1 MQEQNRTF
9 LFVDGF
15 FCILYCIFA
24 AIVINFGDAN
34 AVVDGEAKSHFTIYN
49 HGSMSAGGTLVIAL
63 VPFILL
69 RAAIDFWEV
78 SERGNDY
85 TKNVR
90 DALVQALD
98 VDSKE
103 RSVESQPLKSVVT
116 TGSNK
121 SASASEQLTIASV
134 KKDIVGTYDAG
145 NGIEEAYN
153 KPNRNEQNIWR
164 NQITGIAIILCGLLL
179 GVVTTYKHIAESPH
193 EFGLCL
199 GDDGT
204 KLDETSQKC
213 KDDIKALFKSS
224 IIFHEDFKQCPA
236 GGAARWEGEN
246 FEDYV
251 SLGLTHRLT
260 NDETHTPWENCYQGL
275 KQENKTQTCE
285 LLSKPGNKKMNSD
298 QDAIVADPILVA
310 CQPIVWSYNTD
321 ADGNIVQ
328 PPTLKT
334 QMYMKKERPV
344 AVNYHPKMT
353 ERCDVNQECTKI
365 VAAAGA
371 TQTPVDRL
379 VTGAVAAS
387 GSAEET
393 LAIAKREEI
402 AGRANPYICLARA
415 GPAAT
420 DGTQCIKDANLHLY
434 NPTGSEA
441 YLFNVS
447 RPYGKNDDK
456 REMDWALDTTL
467 AQLVFFVVLA
477 FRGLDL
483 IIDFEFSGCL
493 QSQRN
498 AYLNDD
504 GSSNIIAPRLK
515 EGIGSGSR
523 IGIIIVFLIITLGT
537 LIHGRYQI
545 INENIFI
552 AYEGWDPA
560 RAVGKHETIALHFN
574 GDTFSGL
581 NWAVIILVGGHLL
594 FAVLAAYA
602 DTANKS
608 GLEIFLITQK
618 PFIRSF
624 IATVILSLLSVN
636 VGQMAVFNHEIT
648 FLACALVAY
657 YIVDSIGA
665 NFL

>member
-1 MQEQNRTF
+1 MQDQNKTF

-49 HGSMSAGGTLVIAL
+49 HGSMSAGGTLVISL

-78 SERGNDY
+78 SERANDY

-90 DALVQALD
+90 EALVQALD

-103 RSVESQPLKSVVT
+103 RSVERQPLKSVVT

-121 SASASEQLTIASV
+121 SISASEQLTIASV
-134 KKDIVGTYDAG
+134 KKDIVGTYNAG

-179 GVVTTYKHIAESPH
+179 GVVTTYKHIADSPH

-199 GDDGT
+199 GDDGVT
-204 KLDETSQKC
+204 KLDVTSQKC

-260 NDETHTPWENCYQGL
+260 NDETHTPWERCYKGL
-275 KQENKTQTCE
+275 KQENKTQSCD
-285 LLSKPGNKKMNSD
+285 LLSKPANKKMKAD
-298 QDAIVADPILVA
+298 QSGVEADPVLVE
-310 CQPIVWSYNTD
+310 CQPIVWSRNAD
-321 ADGNIVQ
+321 ADGN
-328 PPTLKT
+328 PTTLKKQT
-334 QMYMKKERPV
+334 YMGTERPV

-353 ERCDVNQECTKI
+353 ERCDVGQECTEI
-365 VAAAGA
+365 VAKAGA

-379 VTGAVAAS
+379 VTGAVAGS
-387 GSAEET
+387 GSADET
-393 LAIAKREEI
+393 LAIAKRAEI
-402 AGRANPYICLARA
+402 AGRSNPYICLARA
-415 GPAAT
+415 GAAAT
-420 DGTQCIKDANLHLY
+420 DGTQCVAGANLHLY

-447 RPYGKNDDK
+447 RPYGEDDEDDK

-504 GSSNIIAPRLK
+504 GSSNILAPRLK
-515 EGIGSGSR
+515 DGIGAGSR
-523 IGIIIVFLIITLGT
+523 IGIIIVFLVITLGT

-560 RAVGKHETIALHFN
+560 RAQGKPETIALHFN

-581 NWAVIILVGGHLL
+581 NWAVIILVGCHLL
-594 FAVLAAYA
+594 LAVLAAYA
-602 DTANKS
+602 DTANRS

-618 PFIRSF
+618 PFVRSF

-657 YIVDSIGA
+657 YIVDSVGA

>member
-1 MQEQNRTF
+1 MQDQNKTF

-49 HGSMSAGGTLVIAL
+49 HGSMSAGGTLVISL

-78 SERGNDY
+78 SERANDY
-85 TKNVR
+85 VKNVR

-98 VDSKE
+98 IDSKE
-103 RSVESQPLKSVVT
+103 KSVERQPLKSVVT
-116 TGSNK
+116 TGQNK
-121 SASASEQLTIASV
+121 SASPSEQLTIATI
-134 KKDIVGTYDAG
+134 KKDIVGTYNAG

-179 GVVTTYKHIAESPH
+179 GVVTTYKHIADSPH

-199 GDDGT
+199 DDDGVT
-204 KLDETSQKC
+204 KLDVTSQKC

-260 NDETHTPWENCYQGL
+260 NDETHTPWERCYQGL
-275 KQENKTQTCE
+275 VQKNKTQTCD
-285 LLSKPGNKKMNSD
+285 LLSKPANKKMKED
-298 QDAIVADPILVA
+298 QSGVEADPVLKE
-310 CQPIVWSYNTD
+310 CQPIVWSKNAQKVLQKQT
-321 ADGNIVQ
+321 
-328 PPTLKT
+328 
-334 QMYMKKERPV
+334 YMGTERPV

-353 ERCDVNQECTKI
+353 ERCDVGQDCVEIK
-365 VAAAGA
+365 VDGA
-371 TQTPVDRL
+371 DATPLSRFVTANGVDPINGDATL
-379 VTGAVAAS
+379 TAVA
-387 GSAEET
+387 T
-393 LAIAKREEI
+393 AKRAEI
-402 AGRANPYICLARA
+402 AGRSNPYVCLPRL
-415 GPAAT
+415 PTETAAT
-420 DGTQCIKDANLHLY
+420 DGTQCIKGANLHLY

-447 RPYGKNDDK
+447 QPYGVDSDDDK

-467 AQLVFFVVLA
+467 AQLVFFVVLV

-504 GSSNIIAPRLK
+504 GSSNILAPRLK
-515 EGIGSGSR
+515 DGIGAGSR
-523 IGIIIVFLIITLGT
+523 IAIIIVFLVITLGT

-560 RAVGKHETIALHFN
+560 RAQGKPETIALHFN

-581 NWAVIILVGGHLL
+581 NWAVIILVGCHLL
-594 FAVLAAYA
+594 LAVLAAYA
-602 DTANKS
+602 DTANRS

-618 PFIRSF
+618 PFVRSF

-657 YIVDSIGA
+657 YIVDSVGA

>member
-1 MQEQNRTF
+1 MQDQNKTF

-49 HGSMSAGGTLVIAL
+49 HGSMSAGGTLVISL

-78 SERGNDY
+78 SERANDY

-90 DALVQALD
+90 DALVKALD

-103 RSVESQPLKSVVT
+103 RSVESQPLTSVVK
-116 TGSNK
+116 TGSGKK
-121 SASASEQLTIASV
+121 SSAEEQMTIASI
-134 KKDIVGTYDAG
+134 KKDIVGTYNAG

-179 GVVTTYKHIAESPH
+179 GVVTTYKHIADSPH

-199 GDDGT
+199 GDDGVT
-204 KLDETSQKC
+204 KLDVTSQKC

-236 GGAARWEGEN
+236 GGAARWEGED

-260 NDETHTPWENCYQGL
+260 NSETHTPWERCYQGL
-275 KQENKTQTCE
+275 KQENKTQSCD
-285 LLSKPGNKKMNSD
+285 LLSKPGNKKMKAD
-298 QDAIVADPILVA
+298 QTAIIADPILVE
-310 CQPIVWSYNTD
+310 CQPIVWSRNADAGKTLRKQSYMGTD
-321 ADGNIVQ
+321 
-328 PPTLKT
+328 
-334 QMYMKKERPV
+334 RPV

-353 ERCDVNQECTKI
+353 ERCTVNQECAKI
-365 VAAAGA
+365 IDANDGTE
-371 TQTPVDRL
+371 TQLNRL
-379 VTGAVAAS
+379 VTGAEVA

-393 LAIAKREEI
+393 LARAKREDI
-402 AGRANPYICLARA
+402 AARANPYVCLDRIGAP
-415 GPAAT
+415 GTNPT
-420 DGTQCIKDANLHLY
+420 DGTQCIAGANLHLY

-447 RPYGKNDDK
+447 RPYGSDDEDDK

-504 GSSNIIAPRLK
+504 GTDNIIAPRLK
-515 EGIGSGSR
+515 DGIGAGSR
-523 IGIIIVFLIITLGT
+523 IGIIIVFLVITLGT

-552 AYEGWDPA
+552 AYEGWDPT
-560 RAVGKHETIALHFN
+560 RAVGKPETIALHFN

-581 NWAVIILVGGHLL
+581 NWAVIILVGCHLL
-594 FAVLAAYA
+594 LAVLAAYA

-618 PFIRSF
+618 PFVRSF

-657 YIVDSIGA
+657 YIVDSVGA